1 MTNVGSCAATG
12 GTNYAADSSPTD
24 CWALCMQAKHR
35 GFWKAIVWRYGDCG
49 CVAKKNLGTCD
60 VGTSNDYEYH
70 ESDPALCGKNQTIF
84 TNLHLA
90 KNMII
95 VSINLHKTHLFCFF

>member
-1 MTNVGSCAATG
+1 MTNVGSCAATRG
-12 GTNYAADSSPTD
+12 SDSAADSSPTD

-95 VSINLHKTHLFCFF
+95 